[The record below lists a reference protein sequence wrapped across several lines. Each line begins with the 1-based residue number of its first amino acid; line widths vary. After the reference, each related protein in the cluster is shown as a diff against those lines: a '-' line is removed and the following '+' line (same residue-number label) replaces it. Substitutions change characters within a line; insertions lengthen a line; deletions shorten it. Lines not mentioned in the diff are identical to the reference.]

1 MRDAEAQ
8 TDPRPHRVVL
18 KTRCSCLVGSK
29 TCVVEVLVRNHAHSE
44 PISQVERIGPMTHS
58 ACTDQLEQILGMTP
72 KPVYA
77 YCTEEY

>member
-1 MRDAEAQ
+1 MKPTILIAWF
-8 TDPRPHRVVL
+8 
-18 KTRCSCLVGSK
+18 LVYLASN
-29 TCVVEVLVRNHAHSE
+29 V
-44 PISQVERIGPMTHS
+44 SQVERIGPMTHS